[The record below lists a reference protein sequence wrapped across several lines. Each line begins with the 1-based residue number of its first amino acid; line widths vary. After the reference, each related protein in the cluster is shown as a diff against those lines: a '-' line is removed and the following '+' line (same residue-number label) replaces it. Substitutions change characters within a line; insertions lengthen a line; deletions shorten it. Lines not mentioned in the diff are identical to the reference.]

1 MLTSFQVRKFT
12 RMFNA
17 LDINSDGALDAE
29 DVELVVGRHATES
42 AGRAEPAHLAT
53 LEAAYRAWYGG
64 IIQMADH
71 NQDGKVTLEEFL
83 GFQEN
88 LMKDAALYEQIIGAI
103 TQMTC
108 TILDHDG
115 DGKERHRRLRAVL
128 PRAAHRRGGRH
139 REVGRAV
146 RPPRRPEWVWKTF
159 APCCRTSSRAPT
171 RSSPATNFLGAP

>member
-115 DGKERHRRLRAVL
+115 DGKNDTDDYVQFSRVLRIGEEGATERWAALSAHRDGLMGVEDIRAVL
-128 PRAAHRRGGRH
+128 QDFFQGAD
-139 REVGRAV
+139 E
-146 RPPRRPEWVWKTF
+146 
-159 APCCRTSSRAPT
+159 
-171 RSSPATNFLGAP
+171 SSPATNFLGAP

>member
-88 LMKDAALYEQIIGAI
+88 LMKDAALYEQIIGES
-103 TQMTC
+103 
-108 TILDHDG
+108 G
-115 DGKERHRRLRAVL
+115 SL
-128 PRAAHRRGGRH
+128 PWKRVRNICIQLCHALQAA
-139 REVGRAV
+139 
-146 RPPRRPEWVWKTF
+146 PRRVKPHWGQ
-159 APCCRTSSRAPT
+159 R
-171 RSSPATNFLGAP
+171 PA

>member
-17 LDINSDGALDAE
+17 LDINSDGALDAVAVL
-29 DVELVVGRHATES
+29 DDPRVR
-42 AGRAEPAHLAT
+42 
-53 LEAAYRAWYGG
+53 
-64 IIQMADH
+64 I
-71 NQDGKVTLEEFL
+71 EEFL

-115 DGKERHRRLRAVL
+115 DGKNDTDDYVQFSRVLRIGEEGATERWAALSAHRDGLMGVEDIRAVL
-128 PRAAHRRGGRH
+128 QDFFQGAD
-139 REVGRAV
+139 E
-146 RPPRRPEWVWKTF
+146 
-159 APCCRTSSRAPT
+159 
-171 RSSPATNFLGAP
+171 SSPATNFLGAP